1 MDCEEFGNGNFICGN
16 FAERQES
23 KPENFDFMT
32 TGKWYEDY
40 PFGWRETLGGVI
52 CNCKRIK
59 VNYAPYYGFDHF
71 HLDTC
76 NLMRKL
82 AAEPGLANL
91 MEIYLPSITR
101 YTDSVPNSDHIP
113 LYIKGLSSSRARKIK
128 VKTYPPQL
136 SLV

>member
-1 MDCEEFGNGNFICGN
+1 MNCEEFGIGNFICGN

-23 KPENFDFMT
+23 KPENFDYMT

-40 PFGWRETLGGVI
+40 PFDWRETLGGVI

-82 AAEPGLANL
+82 AAEPGIENL
-91 MEIYLPSITR
+91 IETYLPSITR

-113 LYIKGLSSSRARKIK
+113 LYIKGLNSSRACKIK